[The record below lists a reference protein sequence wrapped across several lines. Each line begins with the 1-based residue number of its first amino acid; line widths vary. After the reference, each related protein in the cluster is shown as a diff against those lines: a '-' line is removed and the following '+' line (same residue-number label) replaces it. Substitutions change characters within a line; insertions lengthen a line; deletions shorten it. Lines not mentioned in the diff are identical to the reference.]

1 MKVERPFF
9 LQGLLCV
16 SRVTIFH
23 AKGIRNRRR
32 VFRLPRRSG
41 KYASV
46 PRFVN
51 PKIISVRI
59 KLRGKSKEGGR
70 SPLLGR
76 FKGVCKGARAPT
88 RIQRSDSCG
97 KRRNNGT
104 DEACPPQAAD
114 RMRDVEFVPTQ
125 LPLDWFPFHRQRPFP
140 LTSKEKG
147 AECRA
152 SGAKLNSRWLLH
164 PSPLVLS

>member
-1 MKVERPFF
+1 MEVERPSF
-9 LQGLLCV
+9 LQGLRCI
-16 SRVTIFH
+16 SRTDGRPC
-23 AKGIRNRRR
+23 KTTRNRRR
-32 VFRLPRRSG
+32 VFRLPRQFN
-41 KYASV
+41 KNASV
-46 PRFVN
+46 ARFVN
-51 PKIISVRI
+51 LKTNSAQTKP
-59 KLRGKSKEGGR
+59 RGKSKEGGR

-114 RMRDVEFVPTQ
+114 RMRNVEFVPTQ
-125 LPLDWFPFHRQRPFP
+125 IPLCWFPFHRQRPFP

-152 SGAKLNSRWLLH
+152 SGAKLNSRWLLY

>member
-1 MKVERPFF
+1 MEVDRLPPY
-9 LQGLLCV
+9 
-16 SRVTIFH
+16 
-23 AKGIRNRRR
+23 KGCTAHRAQTDFRARYIRNRRR
-32 VFRLPRRSG
+32 VFRLPRRSI
-41 KYASV
+41 KDASV
-46 PRFVN
+46 ARFASLSLSPHKPNSGENPRKGAAAPFLV
-51 PKIISVRI
+51 V
-59 KLRGKSKEGGR
+59 LRGLQRGK
-70 SPLLGR
+70 
-76 FKGVCKGARAPT
+76 APT

-104 DEACPPQAAD
+104 DDACPPQAAD

-125 LPLDWFPFHRQRPFP
+125 IPLCWFPFHRQRPFP

-152 SGAKLNSRWLLH
+152 SGAKFYSRWLLH

>member
-1 MKVERPFF
+1 MEVERPSF
-9 LQGLLCV
+9 LQGLRCI
-16 SRVTIFH
+16 SRTDGRPC
-23 AKGIRNRRR
+23 KTTRNRRR
-32 VFRLPRRSG
+32 VFRLPRQFN
-41 KYASV
+41 KNASV
-46 PRFVN
+46 ARFVN
-51 PKIISVRI
+51 LKTNSAQTKP
-59 KLRGKSKEGGR
+59 RGKSKEGGR

-125 LPLDWFPFHRQRPFP
+125 IPLCWFPFHRQRPFP

-147 AECRA
+147 AECR
-152 SGAKLNSRWLLH
+152 SYGSIPLNHR
-164 PSPLVLS
+164 PSVGRKVPL